1 MMPSSGFFSRLCQ
14 ILSGRD
20 QTALDRKRKGTT
32 ETNSIDPKRARTDNS
47 SDWHFDTLYGGGEL
61 SEYRSTL
68 RTATDPMMAFS
79 KSVRMLSDITDESAA
94 TGRGLQTATT
104 GSGSS
109 SSSSSTMMRRGSG
122 IGRPSF
128 LKPLDKAV
136 PLNKRSLAELPML
149 IPLKPRPQKPP
160 LITSSYLPDEAPF
173 QTSSRRSSLAS
184 QSSRGGYQQRQQQQ
198 PPASIYPFT
207 GLTMKPPPPVS
218 RFLPELNDSDF
229 GQLLRKSYGS
239 TRSVYERLVNGG
251 KSSYDSGESHASR
264 TKYEELMQHVIP
276 SANDQTSAA
285 TRRGRYTEFGLNGLP
300 GASVRQP
307 QQETIYLTDDD
318 EDDDGQ
324 KEDDEEKDANQDETS
339 FVTANNGTFP
349 RRPGSER
356 FFSMN
361 APSMFDFDGQ
371 RQQQQQR
378 EEKQEDREQ
387 EAGSE
392 RNQSHAA
399 DPVGEMVNSFKEKL
413 QTNTYYRDNVIKDV
427 QQRYG
432 SLFETRKTQIEQ
444 ERERLSS
451 LKQGTV
457 EQENLMR
464 SKMLNY
470 VASMPSFD
478 SLVIEEP
485 PKEVT
490 PKEVPLPDLTPEQ
503 LTFVKRKLQTPPHA
517 LVIDKFKIQITG
529 DAFRTLDGNTWLN
542 DEVINFYMQ
551 LLQYRSEQRRDQG
564 LPKVYSKSTFFLSSL
579 RRSGYSGV
587 RRYTK
592 KVDLFSFDVIVVPVH
607 VNEVHWCMAIIDLRR
622 KAIEYYDSLGAP
634 NNPVLDMLE
643 NYLCQESMD
652 KRQVPFDKTGLTKR
666 NMSECPKQ
674 NNGSDCGVFSCMFAE
689 FLTRDHPITFNQSR
703 MQYFRRKMM
712 LEIAQGELIT

>member
-20 QTALDRKRKGTT
+20 QTTLDRKRKGAT

-47 SDWHFDTLYGGGEL
+47 DWHFDTLYGGGEL
-61 SEYRSTL
+61 GSEFRSTL

-79 KSVRMLSDITDESAA
+79 KSVRMLSDITDESVAP
-94 TGRGLQTATT
+94 GGGPQTS
-104 GSGSS
+104 SG
-109 SSSSSTMMRRGSG
+109 TVMRRSSG

-128 LKPLDKAV
+128 LKPLDKA
-136 PLNKRSLAELPML
+136 
-149 IPLKPRPQKPP
+149 KPP
-160 LITSSYLPDEAPF
+160 LITPSYLPDEPPF

-184 QSSRGGYQQRQQQQ
+184 QSTRSGYQQHQQ
-198 PPASIYPFT
+198 PPPSIYPFT
-207 GLTMKPPPPVS
+207 GLTMKPPPAS

-251 KSSYDSGESHASR
+251 KSSYDSGGSHASR

-285 TRRGRYTEFGLNGLP
+285 TRRGQYTEFGLNGP
-300 GASVRQP
+300 AASVRQP

-318 EDDDGQ
+318 DDDDEGQ
-324 KEDDEEKDANQDETS
+324 EEDERKYENQDETS
-339 FVTANNGTFP
+339 YVTANNGTFP

-361 APSMFDFDGQ
+361 APSMLDFDGQ
-371 RQQQQQR
+371 RQPEQQEQQQQQQD
-378 EEKQEDREQ
+378 EQEDREQ
-387 EAGSE
+387 EAGAVNKS
-392 RNQSHAA
+392 QAA

-490 PKEVPLPDLTPEQ
+490 PREVPLPELTPEQ
-503 LTFVKRKLQTPPHA
+503 LTFVKRKLQTGAHA

-592 KVDLFSFDVIVVPVH
+592 KVDLFSYDIIVVPVH

-634 NNPVLDMLE
+634 NNPVLEMLE

-666 NMSECPKQ
+666 NMSDCPKQ

>member
-20 QTALDRKRKGTT
+20 QTLDRKRKGTT

-47 SDWHFDTLYGGGEL
+47 DWHFDTLYGGGEL
-61 SEYRSTL
+61 NNEYRSTL
-68 RTATDPMMAFS
+68 GMTDPMMAF
-79 KSVRMLSDITDESAA
+79 KKNVRMLSDITDESAA
-94 TGRGLQTATT
+94 AGG
-104 GSGSS
+104 GSPQSS
-109 SSSSSTMMRRGSG
+109 SSMMRRSSG

-128 LKPLDKAV
+128 LKPLDKA
-136 PLNKRSLAELPML
+136 
-149 IPLKPRPQKPP
+149 KPP
-160 LITSSYLPDEAPF
+160 LITPSYLPDEPPF

-184 QSSRGGYQQRQQQQ
+184 QSTRGGYQQQQQHYQ
-198 PPASIYPFT
+198 PPPSIYPFT
-207 GLTMKPPPPVS
+207 GLTMKPQPASS

-251 KSSYDSGESHASR
+251 KNSYGSGESQATR

-276 SANDQTSAA
+276 TANDQSSAAA
-285 TRRGRYTEFGLNGLP
+285 TRRGTYTDFGLNGP
-300 GASVRQP
+300 SAAVRQP
-307 QQETIYLTDDD
+307 RQETIYLTDDD
-318 EDDDGQ
+318 EDEEEQQG
-324 KEDDEEKDANQDETS
+324 EEKYENQDETS
-339 FVTANNGTFP
+339 FGTANNGTFP

-361 APSMFDFDGQ
+361 APSMLDFDGP
-371 RQQQQQR
+371 RQQQQEEEER
-378 EEKQEDREQ
+378 EEEQDQQQ
-387 EAGSE
+387 EAASE
-392 RNQSHAA
+392 NKSHTAA
-399 DPVGEMVNSFKEKL
+399 DPVGEIVNSFKEKL
-413 QTNTYYRDNVIKDV
+413 QTNTYYRDNIIKDV

-464 SKMLNY
+464 YKMLNY

-490 PKEVPLPDLTPEQ
+490 PKEVPLPDLTQEQ
-503 LTFVKRKLQTPPHA
+503 LTFIKRKLQTPPHA
-517 LVIDKFKIQITG
+517 LVMDKFKIQITG

-592 KVDLFSFDVIVVPVH
+592 KVDLFSFDIIVVPVH

-634 NNPVLDMLE
+634 NNPVLEMLE
-643 NYLCQESMD
+643 NYLCQESLD

-666 NMSECPKQ
+666 NMSDCPKQ

>member
-20 QTALDRKRKGTT
+20 QTALDRKRKGPT

-47 SDWHFDTLYGGGEL
+47 DWHFDTLYGGGEL
-61 SEYRSTL
+61 NEYRSTL

-94 TGRGLQTATT
+94 AGGVPQQT
-104 GSGSS
+104 SS
-109 SSSSSTMMRRGSG
+109 RSSSTMMRKSGG

-160 LITSSYLPDEAPF
+160 LITPSYLPDEPPF

-184 QSSRGGYQQRQQQQ
+184 QSTKSGYQQ

-207 GLTMKPPPPVS
+207 GLTMKPPPAS
-218 RFLPELNDSDF
+218 RFLPSELNDSDF

-285 TRRGRYTEFGLNGLP
+285 TRRGQYTEFGLNGP
-300 GASVRQP
+300 ATSVRQP
-307 QQETIYLTDDD
+307 QQDTIYLTDDD
-318 EDDDGQ
+318 DDDDDGGQ
-324 KEDDEEKDANQDETS
+324 EEDEAKCENQDETS
-339 FVTANNGTFP
+339 YVTANNGTFP

-361 APSMFDFDGQ
+361 APPSLFDFDGQ
-371 RQQQQQR
+371 RQQQQ
-378 EEKQEDREQ
+378 EEEQEDHEPN
-387 EAGSE
+387 AGSADK
-392 RNQSHAA
+392 SHAA

-413 QTNTYYRDNVIKDV
+413 QTNTYYRENVIKDV

-490 PKEVPLPDLTPEQ
+490 PKDVPLPELTPEQ
-503 LTFVKRKLQTPPHA
+503 LTFIRRKLQTGAHA

-592 KVDLFSFDVIVVPVH
+592 KVDLFSFDLIVVPVH

>member
-20 QTALDRKRKGTT
+20 QATLDRKRKGTT

-47 SDWHFDTLYGGGEL
+47 DWHFDTLYGGG
-61 SEYRSTL
+61 
-68 RTATDPMMAFS
+68 DPMMAFS
-79 KSVRMLSDITDESAA
+79 KSVRMLSDITDESVAA
-94 TGRGLQTATT
+94 GGGGGGGGRGPQT
-104 GSGSS
+104 SS
-109 SSSSSTMMRRGSG
+109 STSTMMRRSSG

-136 PLNKRSLAELPML
+136 PLNKRSLADLPML

-160 LITSSYLPDEAPF
+160 LITPSYLPDEPPF

-184 QSSRGGYQQRQQQQ
+184 QSTRSGYQHQPP

-207 GLTMKPPPPVS
+207 GLTMKPPPAS

-239 TRSVYERLVNGG
+239 TRSVYEQLVNGG
-251 KSSYDSGESHASR
+251 KSRYDSGESQASSR
-264 TKYEELMQHVIP
+264 TKYEELLQHVIP
-276 SANDQTSAA
+276 RASDHTGGAAA
-285 TRRGRYTEFGLNGLP
+285 TRRGQYTEFGLNGP
-300 GASVRQP
+300 SASVRQP

-318 EDDDGQ
+318 DDEQ
-324 KEDDEEKDANQDETS
+324 QQEEDEEKCENQDETS

-361 APSMFDFDGQ
+361 APTSMFDFDGP
-371 RQQQQQR
+371 RQQQEEEEEER
-378 EEKQEDREQ
+378 ER
-387 EAGSE
+387 EAGSV
-392 RNQSHAA
+392 NKSHAP

-470 VASMPSFD
+470 VASMPSFE
-478 SLVIEEP
+478 SLVIEEPP

-490 PKEVPLPDLTPEQ
+490 PKEVPLPELTPEQ
-503 LTFVKRKLQTPPHA
+503 LAFVKRKLQTPPHA

-592 KVDLFSFDVIVVPVH
+592 KVDLFSFDIIVVPVH
-607 VNEVHWCMAIIDLRR
+607 VNQVHWCMAIIDLRR

-643 NYLCQESMD
+643 NYLCQESLD
-652 KRQVPFDKTGLTKR
+652 KRQVPFDQTGLTKR
-666 NMSECPKQ
+666 NMGDCPKQ